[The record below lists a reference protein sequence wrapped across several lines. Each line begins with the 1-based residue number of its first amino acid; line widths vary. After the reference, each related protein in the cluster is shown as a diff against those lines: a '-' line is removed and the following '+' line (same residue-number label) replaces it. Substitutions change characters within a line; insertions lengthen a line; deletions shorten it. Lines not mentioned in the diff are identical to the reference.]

1 MNVTLGY
8 NINDRQ
14 RKVLYVATSNFLVN
28 SKIQNF
34 NNGVSPFDVSNS
46 LNHIRS
52 NRLYTLLSFD
62 AFDQLFLNLSGTQE
76 AASSIS
82 GTYFYPSADLA
93 WQFTKL
99 ADLKAIFCLLVS

>member
-1 MNVTLGY
+1 M
-8 NINDRQ
+8 
-14 RKVLYVATSNFLVN
+14 VN

-52 NRLYTLLSFD
+52 NRLYSLLSFD

-93 WQFTKL
+93 WQFPNWL
-99 ADLKAIFCLLVS
+99 I